1 MEEESIN
8 VKQADDDADLL
19 IVKTA
24 LELYDKPPVIVAE
37 DVDILVLIT
46 ALTPSNKKIY
56 LLKPTRGTMSA
67 SLFSSDNSFRKYKFC
82 KENILFLHALT
93 GCDTTS
99 CFYGKGKKSVFNSIE
114 KKSINSDLKEAIEE
128 FKLENQPQTSIY
140 KNGLLILLYMYNAP
154 KKITYVDKYK
164 HTSFT
169 KAISKKKKS
178 LKPVKLESLPPT
190 SDAAKQHFYRV
201 YLQVQ
206 QWLGNDLIPKTG
218 VGMLEKV

>member
-46 ALTPSNKKIY
+46 AHTPSNKKIY

-114 KKSINSDLKEAIEE
+114 KKSINSDLKEAIDE

-154 KKITYVDKYK
+154 QKLHMLINTNIQVLLKRFQKRKK
-164 HTSFT
+164 
-169 KAISKKKKS
+169 A
-178 LKPVKLESLPPT
+178 
-190 SDAAKQHFYRV
+190 
-201 YLQVQ
+201 
-206 QWLGNDLIPKTG
+206 
-218 VGMLEKV
+218 